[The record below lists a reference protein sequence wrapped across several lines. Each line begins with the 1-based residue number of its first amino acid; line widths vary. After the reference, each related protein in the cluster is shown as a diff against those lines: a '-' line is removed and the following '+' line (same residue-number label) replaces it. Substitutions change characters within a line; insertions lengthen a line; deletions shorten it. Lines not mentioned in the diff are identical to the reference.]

1 MAVCKEKEQWG
12 MTNMERVL
20 FVILLVLS
28 ASVAPTLAW
37 LVLNWLGVL

>member
-1 MAVCKEKEQWG
+1 
-12 MTNMERVL
+12 MTTKERVL

-28 ASVAPTLAW
+28 ASVAPALGW

>member
-1 MAVCKEKEQWG
+1 MN
-12 MTNMERVL
+12 NMERVL

-28 ASVAPTLAW
+28 ASVAPALGW